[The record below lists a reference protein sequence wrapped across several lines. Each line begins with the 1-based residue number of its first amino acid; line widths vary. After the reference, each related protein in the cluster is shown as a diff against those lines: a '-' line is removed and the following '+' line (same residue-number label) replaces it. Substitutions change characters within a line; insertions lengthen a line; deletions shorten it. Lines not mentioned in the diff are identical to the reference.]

1 MKVKSWIGSKQ
12 HIIKRVLKMKTILIT
27 DNTMNDKS
35 KLNSISLLTNQIL
48 DKTLNQL
55 EEEDLFVFPN
65 IKDNSDD
72 LSGDQMVLQS
82 VNNSYRSSNVM
93 GFLGFDDEELI
104 IQSRFSLVQDD
115 EQQND
120 DYFFQY
126 LLEKVLDQPN
136 VTDFETSFSQSE
148 RIFNLYIFLFPLYL
162 KKAMRKGLYKT
173 YVLRSYNNS
182 NVKGI
187 IDVKKH
193 VQVNTP
199 FVGNVAFKQREF
211 SFDNALNQ
219 LVRHTIEYIKTKEF
233 GKIILANVEI
243 NQIKSLN
250 LHQIINILTE
260 IGLLQIT
267 NIILLDMLII
277 MSIVYYSVYA

>member
-1 MKVKSWIGSKQ
+1 
-12 HIIKRVLKMKTILIT
+12 
-27 DNTMNDKS
+27 MNDKS